1 MTLRQLPTG
10 IARTATGY
18 RAFVWVPWPGYP
30 KGRVR
35 SKRFTRT
42 PTYEPT
48 EKEMEAWREDR
59 RVEARRKQGD
69 DPIPIGEGFLA
80 DAETYLAAVQTMV
93 GFKDRRRHIREWAAL
108 FGERPRAE
116 TQAHEIRAQRDQWL
130 TVGPK
135 HVLVKPVGGG
145 KARWETRAI
154 PLSASTVN
162 QKLRAL
168 ENLYTLL
175 GGRDGYNPVREVDE
189 AEPPEELP
197 KGETFALAYEILS
210 HMTDLNRA
218 KKGEAREAAS
228 LSRIRFET
236 MLMTGMPPNQLGR
249 LLPAHVH
256 WDVLTVTPPKR
267 AKGRRARR
275 ARARRKVKPR
285 QLMPAAIPVLRRF
298 FALGAN
304 QPFSPTSLGRSVKRA
319 IRTANKARAARKLP
333 PISETLSLY
342 DLTRHTFGTEVF
354 RLTKN
359 LLLVKDL
366 LGHAT
371 LEQSERYAQRAIQ
384 EHQVV
389 SVGRLS
395 RVARRAA
402 RAPADVRRRG
412 KVGGKVSPPKRSRRV
427 RTRRR

>member
-1 MTLRQLPTG
+1 MARALPTG
-10 IARTATGY
+10 IVRTATGY
-18 RAFVWVPWPGYP
+18 RVFVWVPWPGYP
-30 KGRVR
+30 KGRIR

-42 PTYEPT
+42 ATYEPT
-48 EKEMEAWREDR
+48 QKEMEAWREDR
-59 RVEARRKQGD
+59 RVDARRKKGD
-69 DPIPIGEGFLA
+69 DPVPIGEGFLA
-80 DAETYLAAVQTMV
+80 DADRYLTSVQGMV

-116 TQAHEIRAQRDQWL
+116 IQAHEIRAQRDQWL

-135 HVLVKPVGGG
+135 HVLVKPPTG
-145 KARWETRAI
+145 KARWEVHAV

-197 KGETFALAYEILS
+197 RGETFALAYEILA
-210 HMTDLNRA
+210 HMPDVTRSTKDQ
-218 KKGEAREAAS
+218 AREAGS
-228 LSRIRFET
+228 LSRVRFET
-236 MLMTGMPPNQLGR
+236 MLMTGLPPKQLGR
-249 LLPAHVH
+249 LQPEHVN
-256 WDVLTVTPPKR
+256 WDALTVTPPKR

-285 QLMPAAIPVLRRF
+285 QLMPAAVPVLRRF
-298 FALGAN
+298 FALQAN
-304 QPFSPTSLGRSVKRA
+304 RPFSATSLGRSVKRA
-319 IRTANKARAARKLP
+319 IRTANKARVPRGLP
-333 PISETLSLY
+333 PIPETLSVY

-402 RAPADVRRRG
+402 RAPAAPRRG
-412 KVGGKVSPPKRSRRV
+412 GKGAGKVSPQKRSGRV